1 METIMGTIIVLMIIS
16 IGLLVALLFGNST
29 LSKLCTSIKTKMITL
44 SDKIDTQDTVLR
56 HKCREAKK
64 YEHEIEKIV
73 FSNEESQV
81 KVRKLIELS
90 QKRNNP

>member
-1 METIMGTIIVLMIIS
+1 MEAIAVLLIIILGMTIYS
-16 IGLLVALLFGNST
+16 LVKMFT
-29 LSKLCTSIKTKMITL
+29 LSKLCTTIKTKITTL
-44 SDKIDTQDTVLR
+44 SDKFDTQDTVLR
-56 HKCREAKK
+56 HRCREAKK

-90 QKRNNP
+90 QKRNNS